1 MECFGADASTY
12 VAVAADLK
20 ITSAIQNTEMNEDA
34 ALGLSIVVF
43 FAVFGLIVLWVACTR
58 KNEEDYESLTDTV

>member
-1 MECFGADASTY
+1 MY
-12 VAVAADLK
+12 
-20 ITSAIQNTEMNEDA
+20 EDA